1 MASLKVVSIQR
12 AMPGL
17 DSPLQMPC
25 QARVGTGQMKDEEV
39 RRMGLPSVEG
49 TNRQIL
55 EAVYI
60 SKTVQRKRKADVI
73 PERSPANP
81 GGGHRR

>member
-39 RRMGLPSVEG
+39 RRMGLRVSREQIDRFWKLSIFR
-49 TNRQIL
+49 RQYK
-55 EAVYI
+55 E
-60 SKTVQRKRKADVI
+60 KEKQT
-73 PERSPANP
+73 
-81 GGGHRR
+81 